1 MSHLVLSNSEQGG
14 LTDGGSMRWLKNLT
28 FVVTP
33 ELRDGALPAPD
44 IPEGADGAHGVVAD
58 SRSGYVARLVG
69 E

>member
-1 MSHLVLSNSEQGG
+1 MAE
-14 LTDGGSMRWLKNLT
+14 NLT
-28 FVVTP
+28 FAFVVTA

>member
-1 MSHLVLSNSEQGG
+1 
-14 LTDGGSMRWLKNLT
+14 MRWLKNLT
-28 FVVTP
+28 FVVTA

-69 E
+69 ECENNHLLVWSNM